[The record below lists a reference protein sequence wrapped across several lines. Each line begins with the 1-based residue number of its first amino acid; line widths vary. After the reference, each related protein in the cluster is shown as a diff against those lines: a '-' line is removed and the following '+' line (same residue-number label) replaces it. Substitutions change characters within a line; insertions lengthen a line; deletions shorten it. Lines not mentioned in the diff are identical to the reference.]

1 MADSTAA
8 TVLSAIAT
16 VNSKLSELSVKDGQL
31 IFIQDKNTIALDF
44 GGKRR
49 LYKQIEE
56 ISTEAERASL
66 LAPVSG
72 CYYYVIE
79 TSILWTYRDGWVQI
93 TTTPEYIKNYSDNNL
108 QDAMAYADEIGKR
121 ATGSIDDDG
130 NIIITFGEQL
140 WTTKQL

>member
-16 VNSKLSELSVKDGQL
+16 VNSKLPELSVKDGQL

-72 CYYYVIE
+72 CYYYVKE
-79 TSILWTYRDGWVQI
+79 TSIL
-93 TTTPEYIKNYSDNNL
+93 
-108 QDAMAYADEIGKR
+108 
-121 ATGSIDDDG
+121 
-130 NIIITFGEQL
+130 
-140 WTTKQL
+140 